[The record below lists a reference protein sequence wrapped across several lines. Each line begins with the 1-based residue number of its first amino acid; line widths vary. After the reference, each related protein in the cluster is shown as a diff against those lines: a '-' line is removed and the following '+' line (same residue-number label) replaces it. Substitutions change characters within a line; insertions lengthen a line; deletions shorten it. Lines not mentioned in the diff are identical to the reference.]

1 MQPTTINAIQA
12 IQAMLT
18 PAVGISA
25 VALIMLGLGNRFS
38 SLFNRIRLHN
48 DEWRKLTQQLVG
60 KGELSYS
67 ENTRFMSI
75 IKQNKELLARCR
87 MIRNSI
93 LLMQVAIG
101 FFILASIAIGFNLIF
116 GEDVF
121 KVVPFILFVLGM
133 FCLLAGIA
141 YAAIDVYRSYK
152 VIEIEVKAEE

>member
-1 MQPTTINAIQA
+1 MQQTTINAIQA

-116 GEDVF
+116 GEDIF
-121 KVVPFILFVLGM
+121 KVVPFIIFVLGM

>member
-25 VALIMLGLGNRFS
+25 VALIMLGLSNRFS

-48 DEWRKLTQQLVG
+48 AELRKFAQQLAG
-60 KGELSYS
+60 KGELSYT
-67 ENTRFMSI
+67 ENSRYMSVL
-75 IKQNKELLARCR
+75 KQNKELLARCR
-87 MIRNSI
+87 LIRNSI

-101 FFILASIAIGFNLIF
+101 FFILASIAIGFNLF
-116 GEDVF
+116 YGEDVF
-121 KVVPFILFVLGM
+121 KVVPFLIFILGM
-133 FCLLAGIA
+133 FCVLAGIA
-141 YAAIDVYRSYK
+141 YAAVDVYRSYK